1 MTATTFNH
9 NSNRY
14 PDRGLGGAARI
25 LLPLTGPLV
34 LLVLWFIV
42 TELQLVPPLLVPP
55 PSEAFSR
62 LADMLLS
69 GDLLPDIF
77 ASVWRWAAGFATG
90 CVVGVPIGL
99 LLGTSPWLYQ
109 ASFSLIDFSLID
121 FFRSLPVTALFPLFL
136 LLFGIGD
143 SSKIAMAFAA
153 TVVVVILNSAYG
165 VLQAQK
171 TRIRAAKVFGATRW
185 QVFRWVTFFEA
196 LPQTFVGMRTSL
208 SLALIVVIVSGMFI
222 GTRHGLGQRVFD
234 AYTVNLTVDLYAV
247 LLVTGFVGYL
257 ANRLFVLGEK
267 RIVFWTGR

>member
-1 MTATTFNH
+1 MTGTTFNH

-14 PDRGLGGAARI
+14 PDGILGSAARI

-34 LLVLWFIV
+34 LFVLWLTV
-42 TELQLVPPLLVPP
+42 TKLQLVPPVLLPP

-62 LADMLLS
+62 LADLLLS

-77 ASVWRWAAGFATG
+77 ASVWRWAVGFATG
-90 CVVGVPIGL
+90 CLVGVPIGL
-99 LLGTSPWLYQ
+99 LLGTSPWLYR
-109 ASFSLIDFSLID
+109 ASFSLID

-196 LPQTFVGMRTSL
+196 LPQTIVGMRTSL
-208 SLALIVVIVSGMFI
+208 SLALIVVIVSEMFI
-222 GTRHGLGQRVFD
+222 GTRNGLGQRVFD

-257 ANRLFVLGEK
+257 ANRLFVLAEK

>member
-1 MTATTFNH
+1 LAATTFDH

-14 PDRGLGGAARI
+14 QDGVLGSAARI

-34 LLVLWFIV
+34 LLVVWLIV
-42 TELQLVPPLLVPP
+42 TKLQLVPPLLVPP
-55 PSEAFSR
+55 PNEAFSR

-77 ASVWRWAAGFATG
+77 ASVWRWAVGFATG
-90 CVVGVPIGL
+90 CLVGVPIGL
-99 LLGTSPWLYQ
+99 LLGTSPLLYR
-109 ASFSLIDFSLID
+109 ASFSLID

-208 SLALIVVIVSGMFI
+208 SLALIVVIVSDVH
-222 GTRHGLGQRVFD
+222 RYKKRPWPARLRC
-234 AYTVNLTVDLYAV
+234 LYRESYRRPV
-247 LLVTGFVGYL
+247 CGFVGQRFRRISGESPVC
-257 ANRLFVLGEK
+257 ARGKAHRLLDG
-267 RIVFWTGR
+267 